1 MPQVYEELQAVVM
14 KLEDHYRDV
23 QDFEFTVERG
33 ALFLLQTRSAKR
45 SAQAAIRVAVE
56 MAEEGR
62 ISKEEAI
69 LRVNPSSLHEITSPQ
84 LDLTADDSKPIARG
98 LAASPGSAVG
108 RLALTAERAVAL
120 AGIRKEFPVILVR
133 KETSAE
139 DIHGMDAAVGFITAN
154 GGATS
159 HAAVVARG
167 MGKCCITGASHLEV
181 DETRGILR
189 IGDQEFKEG
198 DWLSI
203 DGGSG
208 SIFAGELP
216 LKPGQL
222 DNPWLKKMLLWSRR
236 EIGSSV
242 RANAD
247 TPDDAERARNHDA
260 TGIGLCRTEHMFFAP
275 GRLSLMRAMIL
286 AEDQKHRELIL
297 DQLLPMQQGDFEEL
311 FHVMAG
317 LPVTIRLID
326 PPLHEFLPSLDER
339 EGSTGMGE
347 WEHVVA
353 RIGQL
358 KETNP
363 MMGHRGC
370 RLGISYPEIIMMQ
383 IRAILRAA
391 IIVRSEGIPVAPEI
405 MIPLVS
411 MVEEIRFLREV
422 ITATAAKIF
431 AEEGASV
438 EYSLGTMIELPR
450 AAVCAGAIASE
461 VDFLS
466 FGTNDLT
473 QMTFGFSRDDARK
486 YLDTYLELGIL
497 KDDPFITVDREGVGQ
512 LMRLAIQNA
521 RQSNPSIKVG
531 VCGEHGGDPRS
542 IEFFH
547 SLGVDYV
554 SASPARIPVAQLAL
568 AQVHLR
574 SLAEGRIC

>member
-1 MPQVYEELQAVVM
+1 VM

-45 SAQAAIRVAVE
+45 SAQAAVRVAVE

-62 ISKEEAI
+62 ISKEDAI

-98 LAASPGSAVG
+98 LAASHGSAVG

-120 AGIRKEFPVILVR
+120 AGKRKEFPVILVR

-167 MGKCCITGASHLEV
+167 MGKCCITGASDLEV
-181 DETRGILR
+181 DETHGILR
-189 IGDQEFKEG
+189 IGEKEFKEG

-247 TPDDAERARNHDA
+247 TPDDAECARNHDA

-370 RLGISYPEIIMMQ
+370 RLGISYPEIIVMQ

-391 IIVRSEGIPVAPEI
+391 IIVQSEGIPVAPEI

-411 MVEEIRFLREV
+411 MVEEIHFLREV